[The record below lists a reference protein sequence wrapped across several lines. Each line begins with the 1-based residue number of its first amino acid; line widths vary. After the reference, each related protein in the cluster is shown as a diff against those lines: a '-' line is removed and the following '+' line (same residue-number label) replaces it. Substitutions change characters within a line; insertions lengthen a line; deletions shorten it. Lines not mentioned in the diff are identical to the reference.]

1 MKAEPTTPLLAI
13 SATFLV
19 LISALGNCLKY
30 LQWFL
35 SLFLKKMYLFYFWLW
50 WVLVVAPGL
59 SLVAVKGDKQGL
71 SSWCT
76 GFSLR
81 WLLFCGAQALEA
93 RASEVVARGPSGCSS
108 WALERRPSGCSPQ
121 ASFLHGLWDLPGA
134 GIEPTY
140 PAVARGFLSTGPPR
154 RPCHGFCFLPCF
166 LAETSSKSRGD
177 VAQGETSKYLAF
189 LQPRESDHRIKRK
202 N

>member
-1 MKAEPTTPLLAI
+1 MLTYGNKIIKLPFPMKGTETLIWRIQNNLKVKSQESVKAEPTTPPLAI

-30 LQWFL
+30 LPWFL

-108 WALERRPSGCSPQ
+108 WALERRPSGCSPRLHF
-121 ASFLHGLWDLPGA
+121 STVCGIFL
-134 GIEPTY
+134 E
-140 PAVARGFLSTGPPR
+140 
-154 RPCHGFCFLPCF
+154 
-166 LAETSSKSRGD
+166 
-177 VAQGETSKYLAF
+177 
-189 LQPRESDHRIKRK
+189 
-202 N
+202 